1 MPNPKAGTLVN
12 ADKLLESI
20 KGAKAGTVEFRVDS
34 GRNLM
39 IPVGKVSFE
48 DNQIL
53 RNIRAFSL
61 ALNERRPTSIKG
73 ALINAALLKSTMG
86 SPFGVEIG
94 SFDQKNKENAIK
106 EFI

>member
-48 DNQIL
+48 DN
-53 RNIRAFSL
+53 
-61 ALNERRPTSIKG
+61 
-73 ALINAALLKSTMG
+73 
-86 SPFGVEIG
+86 
-94 SFDQKNKENAIK
+94 
-106 EFI
+106 